1 MSLRRV
7 DFDPAEPYQA
17 VYDRMQREAAQIAKG
32 ELPESYWI
40 GDHALTVTLGRSLK
54 SKGQLLASPEQV
66 NVVEVERGGGAT
78 MHNPGQLVVY
88 PLVKLAR
95 LGLSPVTYLRELEAL
110 IVRALAEDGIV
121 AHAEEGK
128 TGVWVG
134 PRKIASLGVSLID
147 GVTRHG
153 LAVNVQN
160 DLRDFS
166 LITPCGFTADT
177 MVRAQMYEPDVTFAA
192 YKARFARL
200 IEARFSVSAA
210 A

>member
-1 MSLRRV
+1 MLRRV
-7 DFDPAEPYQA
+7 DFAPLETYQS
-17 VYDRMQREAAQIAKG
+17 VYERMQAEATQIARG
-32 ELPESYWI
+32 DLPESYWI
-40 GDHALTVTLGRSLK
+40 GEHALTVTLGRSLK
-54 SKGQLLASPEQV
+54 SKGQLIASPEQV

-88 PLVKLAR
+88 PLVKLDR
-95 LGLSPVTYLRELEAL
+95 LDLSPVTYLRELEQL
-110 IVRALAEDGIV
+110 IIRGLAEDGIE
-121 AHAEEGK
+121 AYAEAGK

-153 LAVNVQN
+153 LALNVSN

-166 LITPCGFTADT
+166 LITPCGFTADI
-177 MVRAQMYEPDVTFAA
+177 MVRVTTYKKDATFAA

-200 IEARFSVSAA
+200 AEERFE
-210 A
+210 